1 MRQTRRVPFLLMMK
15 IEIKIPL
22 TLTLSPQS
30 RGEGTRSETMRQ
42 VLCLISLAVSL
53 VMSNS
58 SFAQSSG
65 ETITS
70 VSPKVVKIFGAGG
83 GQKLHAYGSG
93 FLVSEKGHI
102 VTAWSHILDGDTVNV
117 VLHDGRRFEGKVVG
131 AEPPLD
137 MAVLKIEAEGLPHF
151 DLTQAAAVGPGTRV
165 LAFSNAWKVATGD
178 EPVTVMHGVISAKT
192 TLAARRGAFESPY
205 NGPVYVVDAITNNS
219 GAAGGVLTTWDG
231 RLLGMLGKELRN
243 TQTNTWLNYAMPM
256 SELKQTVEEI
266 ISGRFSSSKKTDD
279 EDSPGQPKPRR
290 YEALDFG
297 IVTIPDVVTRTPAY
311 IDRVIPGSQ
320 AEKVGLLPNDLILFV
335 GEDLVQSCRML
346 RDELGRLEVNDPLKF
361 IVRRGDVLV
370 SVELVT
376 PRKMEEQN

>member
-1 MRQTRRVPFLLMMK
+1 MNKDVGRNHLVLMVFAIM
-15 IEIKIPL
+15 IAEL
-22 TLTLSPQS
+22 N
-30 RGEGTRSETMRQ
+30 
-42 VLCLISLAVSL
+42 ISGASHQAH
-53 VMSNS
+53 
-58 SFAQSSG
+58 AQSSG
-65 ETITS
+65 ETIAV

-83 GQKLHAYGSG
+83 GQKLHAYGTG
-93 FLVSEKGHI
+93 FLVSDKGHI
-102 VTAWSHILDGDTVNV
+102 VTVWSHILDGDTVNV

-137 MAVLKIEAEGLPHF
+137 MAVLKIEAEGLPYF
-151 DLTQAAAVGPGTRV
+151 DLAQAASVGPGTRV

-192 TLAARRGAFESPY
+192 SLAARRGAFESPY
-205 NGPVYVVDAITNNS
+205 NGPIYVVDAITNNS

-243 TQTNTWLNYAMPM
+243 TQTNTWLNYVMPM

-266 ISGRFSSSKKTDD
+266 ISGRFSSTKKVDD
-279 EDSPGQPKPRR
+279 EDSPGKVKPRR

-297 IVTIPDVVTRTPAY
+297 IVTIPDVISRTPAY
-311 IDRVIPGSQ
+311 IDRILPGSQ
-320 AEKVGLLPNDLILFV
+320 AEKAGLLPNDLILFV

-346 RDELGRLEVNDPLKF
+346 KDELGRLEANDPLKV

-370 SVELVT
+370 SVEMVT
-376 PRKMEEQN
+376 PKKAEE

>member
-1 MRQTRRVPFLLMMK
+1 MIQNC
-15 IEIKIPL
+15 
-22 TLTLSPQS
+22 S
-30 RGEGTRSETMRQ
+30 RGVIGWACV
-42 VLCLISLAVSL
+42 VLLFANASGVW
-53 VMSNS
+53 
-58 SFAQSSG
+58 AQSSG
-65 ETITS
+65 ETIAS

-83 GQKLHAYGSG
+83 GAKLHAYGTG
-93 FLVSEKGHI
+93 FLVSDKGHI
-102 VTAWSHILDGDTVNV
+102 VTVWSHILDGDTVNV

-137 MAVLKIEAEGLPHF
+137 MAVLKIEAEGLPFF
-151 DLTQAAAVGPGTRV
+151 DLAQAAAAGPGTRV

-192 TLAARRGAFESPY
+192 SLAARRGAFESPY
-205 NGPVYVVDAITNNS
+205 NGPIYVVDAITNNS

-243 TQTNTWLNYAMPM
+243 TQTNTWLNYVMPM

-266 ISGRFSSSKKTDD
+266 ISGRFSSTKKADD
-279 EDSPGQPKPRR
+279 EDSPGKVKPRR

-297 IVTIPDVVTRTPAY
+297 IVTIPDVITRTPAY
-311 IDRVIPGSQ
+311 IDRVLPGSQ
-320 AEKVGLLPNDLILFV
+320 AEKAGLLPNDLILFV

-346 RDELGRLEVNDPLKF
+346 KDELGRLEANDPLKV

-370 SVELVT
+370 SVEMVT
-376 PRKMEEQN
+376 PKKAESEN

>member
-1 MRQTRRVPFLLMMK
+1 M
-15 IEIKIPL
+15 
-22 TLTLSPQS
+22 
-30 RGEGTRSETMRQ
+30 
-42 VLCLISLAVSL
+42 
-53 VMSNS
+53 
-58 SFAQSSG
+58 FAQSSG
-65 ETITS
+65 ETIAS

-83 GQKLHAYGSG
+83 GAKLHAYGTG
-93 FLVSEKGHI
+93 FLVSDKGHI
-102 VTAWSHILDGDTVNV
+102 VTVWSHILDGDTVNV

-137 MAVLKIEAEGLPHF
+137 MAVLKIEAEGLPFF
-151 DLTQAAAVGPGTRV
+151 DLAQAAAAGPGTRV

-192 TLAARRGAFESPY
+192 SLAARRGAFESPY

-243 TQTNTWLNYAMPM
+243 TQTNTWLNYVMPM
-256 SELKQTVEEI
+256 SELKTTVEEI
-266 ISGRFSSSKKTDD
+266 VTGRFSRTKKDD
-279 EDSPGQPKPRR
+279 EDESPGKVKPRR

-297 IVTIPDVVTRTPAY
+297 IVTIPDVVSRTPAY
-311 IDRVIPGSQ
+311 IDRILPGSQ

-346 RDELGRLEVNDPLKF
+346 KDELGRLEANDPLKV

-370 SVELVT
+370 SVEMVT
-376 PRKMEEQN
+376 PKKGEE

>member
-1 MRQTRRVPFLLMMK
+1 MRLITC
-15 IEIKIPL
+15 
-22 TLTLSPQS
+22 
-30 RGEGTRSETMRQ
+30 
-42 VLCLISLAVSL
+42 LCLLAVTLASP
-53 VMSNS
+53 S
-58 SFAQSSG
+58 SAFAQSSG
-65 ETITS
+65 ETIQA
-70 VSPKVVKIFGAGG
+70 VSPKVVNIFGAGG
-83 GQKLHAYGSG
+83 GAKLHAYGTG
-93 FLVSEKGHI
+93 FLVSDKGHI
-102 VTAWSHILDGDTVNV
+102 VTVWSHILDGDTVNV

-137 MAVLKIEAEGLPHF
+137 MAVLKIEAEGLPYF
-151 DLTQAAAVGPGTRV
+151 DLAQAASAGPGTRV

-192 TLAARRGAFESPY
+192 SLAARRGAFESPY

-243 TQTNTWLNYAMPM
+243 TQTNTWLNYVMPM
-256 SELKQTVEEI
+256 SELKTTVEEI
-266 ISGRFSSSKKTDD
+266 VTGRFSRTKKDD
-279 EDSPGQPKPRR
+279 EDESPGKVKPRR

-297 IVTIPDVVTRTPAY
+297 IVTIPDVVSRTPAY
-311 IDRVIPGSQ
+311 IDRILPGSQ

-346 RDELGRLEVNDPLKF
+346 KDELGRLEANDPLKV

-370 SVELVT
+370 SVEMVT
-376 PRKMEEQN
+376 PRKETE

>member
-1 MRQTRRVPFLLMMK
+1 MR
-15 IEIKIPL
+15 L
-22 TLTLSPQS
+22 TAY
-30 RGEGTRSETMRQ
+30 
-42 VLCLISLAVSL
+42 LCLMAVVL
-53 VMSNS
+53 VTTTP

-65 ETITS
+65 ETIQS

-83 GQKLHAYGSG
+83 GAKLHAYGSG
-93 FLVSEKGHI
+93 FLVSDKGHI
-102 VTAWSHILDGDTVNV
+102 VTVWSHILDGDTVNV

-137 MAVLKIEAEGLPHF
+137 MAVLKIEAEGLPYF
-151 DLTQAAAVGPGTRV
+151 ELAQAATAGPGTRV

-243 TQTNTWLNYAMPM
+243 TQTNTWLNYVMPM
-256 SELKQTVEEI
+256 SELKPTVEEI
-266 ISGRFSSSKKTDD
+266 ISGRFSSTKRSDGD
-279 EDSPGQPKPRR
+279 EDSPGKLKPRR

-297 IVTIPDVVTRTPAY
+297 IVTIPDVISRTPAY
-311 IDRVIPGSQ
+311 IDRVLPGSQ

-346 RDELGRLEVNDPLKF
+346 KDELGRLEANDPLKV

-370 SVELVT
+370 SVEMVT
-376 PRKMEEQN
+376 PRKAAEQN

>member
-1 MRQTRRVPFLLMMK
+1 MGIGWYRRV
-15 IEIKIPL
+15 
-22 TLTLSPQS
+22 
-30 RGEGTRSETMRQ
+30 
-42 VLCLISLAVSL
+42 L
-53 VMSNS
+53 VVVAIAGFNILGGGHRVY
-58 SFAQSSG
+58 AQSSG
-65 ETITS
+65 ETIQS

-83 GQKLHAYGSG
+83 GAKLHAYGTG
-93 FLVSEKGHI
+93 FLVSGKGHI
-102 VTAWSHILDGDTVNV
+102 VTVWSHILDGDTVSV

-137 MAVLKIEAEGLPHF
+137 MAVLKIEAEGLPFF
-151 DLTQAAAVGPGTRV
+151 DLALAAAAGPGTRV

-192 TLAARRGAFESPY
+192 SLAARRGAFESPY
-205 NGPVYVVDAITNNS
+205 NGPIYVVDAITNNS

-243 TQTNTWLNYAMPM
+243 TQTNTWLNYVMPM
-256 SELKQTVEEI
+256 SELKTTVEEI
-266 ISGRFSSSKKTDD
+266 ISGRFSSTKKVDD
-279 EDSPGQPKPRR
+279 EDSPGKPKPRR

-311 IDRVIPGSQ
+311 IDRILPGSQ

-346 RDELGRLEVNDPLKF
+346 KDELGRLEANDPLKV

-370 SVELVT
+370 SVEMVT
-376 PRKMEEQN
+376 PRKTEQEN